1 MRSQNV
7 NTSRQVKR
15 AEKTSQIVE
24 MSVIKLYKNGVEVEG
39 KQNPSGSEGIDGV
52 REFYYFRAGEVLVSS

>member
-1 MRSQNV
+1 
-7 NTSRQVKR
+7 
-15 AEKTSQIVE
+15 